1 MNKIIKII
9 KNNEKKNHTK
19 IPMNF
24 EIPKILEKISLIA
37 LIFLF
42 ILLCHLQNDIT
53 FKTHVV

>member
-9 KNNEKKNHTK
+9 KNNEKINPK

-42 ILLCHLQNDIT
+42 ILLCHLRNDIT

>member
-42 ILLCHLQNDIT
+42 ILLCHLRNDIT